1 MAILNKLL
9 DIIMGYKFCTTD
21 EFNKL
26 IERMKQKSTDFFDSL
41 IINTDVDK
49 NGFIEIR
56 EVYYQFKKYVKL
68 MKDTIKNW
76 RV

>member
-1 MAILNKLL
+1 MALLNKLL
-9 DIIMGYKFCTTD
+9 DIIMRYKFCTTD

-26 IERMKQKSTDFFDSL
+26 IDRMNQKSTDFFKSL
-41 IINTDVDK
+41 IVNTDADK

-76 RV
+76 RI

>member
-1 MAILNKLL
+1 
-9 DIIMGYKFCTTD
+9 MGYKFCTTD

-56 EVYYQFKKYVKL
+56 EVYYQFKKYVRL

-76 RV
+76 KV

>member
-1 MAILNKLL
+1 
-9 DIIMGYKFCTTD
+9 MGYKFCTTD

-76 RV
+76 RI